1 MKTKIQILT
10 GIILAV
16 FFIFKNEDVLAQKIK
31 GNMEV
36 VSQKRIVDEF
46 TGIEAGSFFD
56 IYLTMKDEQSV
67 LVETDSN
74 LQEEVKTLVT
84 DNILKIKASNLK
96 NTSKVKVYIA
106 VPEINYINLSN
117 AARVEGT
124 NKIEASA
131 LEIIATGASQIKLD
145 INVSELILNVSGASD
160 VKLTGNAGNSEI
172 TTSGAANLVAK
183 ALKTNT
189 ANIKTSGAS
198 NVIIF
203 VNENANTSASGASD
217 IKILG
222 EPKIEIKDNDEG
234 TSRAKIFAVEEDED
248 YTRITAAGIDIE
260 VVDGDSTMVKVGNK
274 SLVVDKKG
282 NVKYT
287 GDKKSKK
294 KFNGHWAGLDIGI
307 NGFVDKDFN
316 TGKPKGY
323 EFLNLNY
330 EKSIDFS
337 INFFEQNFNLI
348 KTSSA

>member
-234 TSRAKIFAVEEDED
+234 TSRAK
-248 YTRITAAGIDIE
+248 Y
-260 VVDGDSTMVKVGNK
+260 
-274 SLVVDKKG
+274 L
-282 NVKYT
+282 
-287 GDKKSKK
+287 
-294 KFNGHWAGLDIGI
+294 
-307 NGFVDKDFN
+307 
-316 TGKPKGY
+316 
-323 EFLNLNY
+323 
-330 EKSIDFS
+330 
-337 INFFEQNFNLI
+337 Q
-348 KTSSA
+348 